1 MITLGQ
7 DIKNPLLEEVSKRS
21 GENVLNCYQCGK
33 CVGTCPVSEHMDFPP
48 REIMQLVKINRKE
61 AIFAA
66 NSTWFCL
73 TCSACSGRCSREID
87 IPRVMETLRHMS
99 IEENFSLGLKKV
111 KDIRRF
117 HEIFIDMVKKYGRNY
132 ELRMM
137 AEFNIRTRNL
147 FKDMH
152 LAPKA
157 ILKGKIKLLP
167 GAKVKS
173 AKAIKRMYEVAEKLE
188 KSK

>member
-7 DIKNPLLEEVSKRS
+7 EIKNPLLEEVNKRS
-21 GENVLNCYQCGK
+21 GENVLHCYQCGK
-33 CVGTCPVSEHMDFPP
+33 CAATCPVSDQMDFPP
-48 REIMQLVKINRKE
+48 REIMQLVKIGRKE
-61 AIFAA
+61 AIYAA

-73 TCSACSGRCSREID
+73 TCSACSGRCPREID
-87 IPRVMETLRHMS
+87 IPKVMETLRHMS
-99 IEENFSLGLKKV
+99 IEENYKPGNKRV
-111 KDIRRF
+111 KDIRQF
-117 HEIFIDMVKKYGRNY
+117 HEIFNDMVKRYGRNY

-157 ILKGKIKLLP
+157 LLKGKIKVLP
-167 GAKVKS
+167 GSKVKS
-173 AKAIKRMYEVAEKLE
+173 AKAIKRMFEVAEKLE

>member
-1 MITLGQ
+1 MITLGR
-7 DIKNPLLEEVSKRS
+7 DNANPLLEEVNERS

-33 CVGTCPVSEHMDFPP
+33 CVGTCPVADYMDFPP
-48 REIMQLVKINRKE
+48 REIMQLIKIGRKE
-61 AIFAA
+61 AIYAA
-66 NSTWFCL
+66 NSTWYCL
-73 TCSACSGRCSREID
+73 TCSACSGRCPREID

-99 IEENFSLGLKKV
+99 IEENYKPGSKRV

-132 ELRMM
+132 ELRLM

-147 FKDMH
+147 FQNMQ

-157 ILKGKIKLLP
+157 LLKGKIKVLP
-167 GAKVKS
+167 GSRVKS
-173 AKAIKRMYEVAEKLE
+173 AKAIKRMYDVAEKLE

>member
-1 MITLGQ
+1 MITLGLQ
-7 DIKNPLLEEVSKRS
+7 EKNTFLADVNKKS
-21 GENVLNCYQCGK
+21 GANVLECYQCGK
-33 CVGTCPVSEHMDFPP
+33 CVSTCPVSNHMDFPP
-48 REIMQLVKINRKE
+48 REIMQMIKLGLRE
-61 AIFAA
+61 ESYMA

-73 TCSACSGRCSREID
+73 TCSACSGRCPREID
-87 IPRVMETLRHMS
+87 IPAVMEAIRHLAIDEKIYPDS
-99 IEENFSLGLKKV
+99 KKV

-117 HEIFIDMVKKYGRNY
+117 HDIFLEMIKHYGRNY

-157 ILKGKIKLLP
+157 LLKGKIPL
-167 GAKVKS
+167 GHEKVKS
-173 AKAIKRMYEVAEKLE
+173 AKAIQRMYKLAEKME
-188 KSK
+188 KRK